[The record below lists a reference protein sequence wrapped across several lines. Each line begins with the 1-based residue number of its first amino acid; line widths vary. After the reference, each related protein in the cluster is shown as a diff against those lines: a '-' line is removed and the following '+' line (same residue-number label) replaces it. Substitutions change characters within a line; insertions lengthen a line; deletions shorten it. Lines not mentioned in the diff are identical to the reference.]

1 MSTLLL
7 LYLTQVFTKKQKMK
21 TNIVNTY
28 SGDQFTCSYDARWT
42 DFREIMIENHGQG
55 YPPSPQILKI
65 SHEYLGMMDAIYGGN
80 QHFSIPVVA
89 FFYDNLCATDD
100 TLLRAYEEEV
110 DFLPCAYGIAMAFFA
125 RARNHTFIQDFA
137 WAHEDF
143 HTALT
148 ILGKSQCLD
157 FTESSPW
164 PLRYNDILVNLKTV
178 NGDPP
183 KEFRLAEIVAQDIK
197 KRMNTTIFG
206 EKNLK
211 RREADLKK
219 KFNRSVEHH
228 RVAVFGTHVTLTRE
242 ILLQYK
248 KFVSKRFDH
257 KTYGAYYR
265 CKALDSCSE
274 DWVTKN
280 LENNTLIQG
289 NLTHLEMT
297 EREKKIMEE

>member
-1 MSTLLL
+1 
-7 LYLTQVFTKKQKMK
+7 MK

-125 RARNHTFIQDFA
+125 RARNH
-137 WAHEDF
+137 
-143 HTALT
+143 ALT

-157 FTESSPW
+157 FTQSSPG
-164 PLRYNDILVNLKTV
+164 LYY
-178 NGDPP
+178 
-183 KEFRLAEIVAQDIK
+183 
-197 KRMNTTIFG
+197 TTIFW
-206 EKNLK
+206 L
-211 RREADLKK
+211 
-219 KFNRSVEHH
+219 
-228 RVAVFGTHVTLTRE
+228 
-242 ILLQYK
+242 I
-248 KFVSKRFDH
+248 SKP
-257 KTYGAYYR
+257 
-265 CKALDSCSE
+265 
-274 DWVTKN
+274 
-280 LENNTLIQG
+280 
-289 NLTHLEMT
+289 
-297 EREKKIMEE
+297 